1 MGIYLPIAEMS
12 VNIFVLLTMGAAVGF
27 LSGLFGVGGGFLIT
41 PLLIFYNIPPAIA
54 VATGANQVVAS
65 SFSGALAH
73 FKRGTL
79 DMKLGTVLLAGGIV
93 GSTLGIYV
101 FSLLRQMGQLDLLV
115 SLLYVVL
122 LGTVG
127 GMMFVESV
135 NAIRNARR
143 GVNPNLKRPGQHNWI
158 HRLPLKMRFRA
169 SKLFVSIIPVLV
181 LGAAIG
187 FLASIMGVGGG
198 FIMVPAMIYL
208 LKVPTNVVIGTS
220 LFQIVV
226 VSAYT
231 TIVHAHDPIFAV
243 GAGGLVMLVGS
254 ASLPAMA
261 VLSLFLAVAGAQ
273 AQGPVPRAE
282 PEPPANVES
291 IQIGLSTDRISITS
305 DFSGADL
312 TIFGALDNA
321 DPLIN
326 RQGRYDVIVV
336 LEGPARPVM
345 VRRKQRI
352 LGVWMNTQSEIFVN
366 VPVSYSVATTR
377 VPQDITD
384 PINYRQLALGADNIY
399 IEPLDKDVDTAT
411 VKEFE
416 AALRQ
421 LKKTTG
427 LYSERIGGVQF
438 LTQSLFRATLTLAP
452 NVPVGTHKARAFLF
466 RNGIFIKENSAQLV
480 IVKAGFEQSVFRLAH
495 EYSLLYGIFAAVLA
509 VFTGW
514 LGRIVFRRD

>member
-1 MGIYLPIAEMS
+1 M
-12 VNIFVLLTMGAAVGF
+12 
-27 LSGLFGVGGGFLIT
+27 
-41 PLLIFYNIPPAIA
+41 
-54 VATGANQVVAS
+54 
-65 SFSGALAH
+65 
-73 FKRGTL
+73 
-79 DMKLGTVLLAGGIV
+79 
-93 GSTLGIYV
+93 
-101 FSLLRQMGQLDLLV
+101 LLRCA
-115 SLLYVVL
+115 
-122 LGTVG
+122 T
-127 GMMFVESV
+127 
-135 NAIRNARR
+135 
-143 GVNPNLKRPGQHNWI
+143 
-158 HRLPLKMRFRA
+158 
-169 SKLFVSIIPVLV
+169 
-181 LGAAIG
+181 
-187 FLASIMGVGGG
+187 
-198 FIMVPAMIYL
+198 
-208 LKVPTNVVIGTS
+208 
-220 LFQIVV
+220 
-226 VSAYT
+226 
-231 TIVHAHDPIFAV
+231 
-243 GAGGLVMLVGS
+243 
-254 ASLPAMA
+254 LPAMA
-261 VLSLFLAVAGAQ
+261 VLSLFLAVAGAH
-273 AQGPVPRAE
+273 AQGPVPRAD
-282 PEPPANVES
+282 PQSPANVES

-438 LTQSLFRATLTLAP
+438 LTQSLFRATLTLAHP
-452 NVPVGTHKARAFLF
+452 QGTRLPVPQRHLHQGKLRPARHRESRLRAERVPPGT
-466 RNGIFIKENSAQLV
+466 
-480 IVKAGFEQSVFRLAH
+480 
-495 EYSLLYGIFAAVLA
+495 
-509 VFTGW
+509 
-514 LGRIVFRRD
+514 